1 MFEKEDIPALVISIV
16 LGLIICFFVYIV
28 FQLIYERYFA
38 TYKKQI
44 AAFVTENNLQ
54 LIHTRQ
60 PSKEEF
66 KRIPFKTK
74 RFEDEL
80 WSIWKLLYIDKRA
93 TGYPLFEFEQ
103 YNYEIILCKNKELYY
118 EYWMQVHTRYFF
130 KPVVKILLAKKYKKE
145 RVESTK
151 ICSVCNTEIN
161 QLAPFCPNCNSLFEE
176 ED

>member
-1 MFEKEDIPALVISIV
+1 MLDKEDIPVLIISIV
-16 LGLIICFFVYIV
+16 FGLIACFFVYII

-44 AAFVTENNLQ
+44 AAFLNEHNLQ

-60 PSKEEF
+60 PSNDEF
-66 KRIPFKTK
+66 KRTPFKTV
-74 RFEDEL
+74 RTVDEL
-80 WSIWKLLYIDKRA
+80 WPIWKILYISKRA
-93 TGYPLFEFEQ
+93 YGYPIFEFEQ

-118 EYWMQVHTRYFF
+118 EYWMQVHTRYFY
-130 KPVVKILLAKKYKKE
+130 KPEIEILLARKYKKE
-145 RVESTK
+145 KVESTK
-151 ICSVCNTEIN
+151 ICSVCNAEIN